1 LIPNTFQIDRDS
13 AGTRLDVAVVRRLAG
28 VPGLNRA
35 RVRGWVEEGLVRVN
49 GRVGVRPSRR
59 LSAGDVVEI
68 LVPAPPPRSGPVP
81 VDRPLSVVFEDD
93 WLLAVDKPPGL
104 VVHPAPGN
112 WEDTLLHALLWRAR
126 DWGEGRRPHLVSR
139 LDKGTSGLLLVA
151 KTPEVHAAL
160 KAQPAEKD
168 YLALVYGTTA
178 GPKGRIDLGVLR
190 DSEDSRRMTT
200 SRTGGNPSATLW
212 ERLGEADGEPLTL
225 LRCRLLT
232 GRMHQIRVHLRA
244 VRLPIVGDP
253 VYGAQG
259 WKGITDP
266 ALAGLCRDFPRQAL
280 HAWRLS
286 LTHPVTGQLL
296 ALSTPPPPDLQG
308 LLAAA
313 GMPLA
318 CPL

>member
-1 LIPNTFQIDRDS
+1 
-13 AGTRLDVAVVRRLAG
+13 VAIVRHLRG
-28 VPGLNRA
+28 VPGITGLTRA
-35 RVRGWVEEGLVRVN
+35 RIRAWVEDGLVRVN
-49 GRVGVRPSRR
+49 SEPAAKPARR
-59 LSAGDVVEI
+59 LALGDVIEI
-68 LVPAPPPRSGPVP
+68 QTAPQRPRPEPVP
-81 VDRPLSVVFEDD
+81 LDRPLSVVFEDD
-93 WLLAVDKPPGL
+93 WLLALDKPAGL

-112 WEDTLLHALLWRAR
+112 WDDTLLHALLWRAR
-126 DWGEGRRPHLVSR
+126 DWGGGRRPHLVSR

-168 YLALVYGTTA
+168 YLALVYGRTA

-190 DSEDSRRMTT
+190 DPADSHRMTA
-200 SRTGGNPSATLW
+200 SRTEGNPSTTLW
-212 ERLGEADGEPLTL
+212 ERLGEAAGEPLTL

-253 VYGAQG
+253 VYGAPG
-259 WKGITDP
+259 WKGIADP
-266 ALAGLCRDFPRQAL
+266 DLAGLCRGFARQAL

-286 LTHPVTGQLL
+286 LTHPVTGEPLT
-296 ALSTPPPPDLQG
+296 LSTPPPPDLAS

-313 GMPLA
+313 GLP
-318 CPL
+318 PGRPS